1 MLWVSFGNIPAN
13 FLQGHWQRCSTPFA
27 INDFCNYS
35 WDLPKWNWWSILC
48 TTIFKWHIGRHTIY
62 SKLGFDLYH
71 LVERC
76 SPTQFSNL
84 SAAFYY
90 IFMRYLLPTSP
101 LQRVFG
107 MDFLDAAGLQ
117 SFSATWYSAH
127 GCITRLQTVR
137 IMTIHRNETLHN
149 QGNMLKS
156 TKGKFQ

>member
-1 MLWVSFGNIPAN
+1 MLWVSLGNIPAN

-35 WDLPKWNWWSILC
+35 WDLPKWNWWSILL

-84 SAAFYY
+84 SAAFC
-90 IFMRYLLPTSP
+90 LLHIHEVFVAYKSSPTSIWDGFLRCCRAAIIFCNLVLSTWLYYP
-101 LQRVFG
+101 LTNCPGYDNPQEWNP
-107 MDFLDAAGLQ
+107 A
-117 SFSATWYSAH
+117 
-127 GCITRLQTVR
+127 
-137 IMTIHRNETLHN
+137 
-149 QGNMLKS
+149 
-156 TKGKFQ
+156 